1 MMEALLIDE
10 VSWRM
15 NTQACVNVYIH
26 IRVLTCCSDGGIIDR
41 RGVMENEHTGMCHIH
56 IRVKRVLTGCSDGG
70 IIDRRGV
77 MENEHTGMCQCIH
90 THKSKESTYSTVVM
104 EALLIDEVS

>member
-1 MMEALLIDE
+1 MIEVLSIDE

-15 NTQACVNVYIH
+15 NAQACVNVYIH
-26 IRVLTCCSDGGIIDR
+26 V
-41 RGVMENEHTGMCHIH
+41 
-56 IRVKRVLTGCSDGG
+56 RVKRVLTVCSDGG

-90 THKSKESTYSTVVM
+90 TYESKESTYS
-104 EALLIDEVS
+104 L

>member
-1 MMEALLIDE
+1 MMEVLLIDE

-15 NTQACVNVYIH
+15 NTQARVNVY
-26 IRVLTCCSDGGIIDR
+26 
-41 RGVMENEHTGMCHIH
+41 IH
-56 IRVKRVLTGCSDGG
+56 IRVKRVLTHCSDGG

-90 THKSKESTYSTVVM
+90 THKSKESTYS
-104 EALLIDEVS
+104 L

>member
-1 MMEALLIDE
+1 MEVSLIDE
-10 VSWRM
+10 VTWRM

-26 IRVLTCCSDGGIIDR
+26 
-41 RGVMENEHTGMCHIH
+41 M
-56 IRVKRVLTGCSDGG
+56 RVKRVLTHCSDGGG

-90 THKSKESTYSTVVM
+90 IHIRVKRVLTHCSDGGIIDRRGVM
-104 EALLIDEVS
+104 ENEDTGMCQCTYT

>member
-1 MMEALLIDE
+1 MEVLLIDK

-26 IRVLTCCSDGGIIDR
+26 IRVKRVLTICSDGGIIDR
-41 RGVMENEHTGMCHIH
+41 RGVMENEHTGMCQCIYIH
-56 IRVKRVLTGCSDGG
+56 IRVKRVLTSCSDGG

-90 THKSKESTYSTVVM
+90 THKSKESTY
-104 EALLIDEVS
+104 LL

>member
-1 MMEALLIDE
+1 MDE

-15 NTQACVNVYIH
+15 NTQACVNAYIH
-26 IRVLTCCSDGGIIDR
+26 IRVKRVLTRCSDRGIIDR

-56 IRVKRVLTGCSDGG
+56 IRVKRVLTACSDGG

-90 THKSKESTYSTVVM
+90 TH
-104 EALLIDEVS
+104 